1 MGGSEDVWEW
11 RWKDMRVWAVLDR
24 DPEATPRVQRSYGGC
39 DCYWLVD
46 G

>member
-1 MGGSEDVWEW
+1 MEGYEGMGCV
-11 RWKDMRVWAVLDR
+11 RVYIAIEHPY
-24 DPEATPRVQRSYGGC
+24 PEATPRVQRSYGGC